1 MFKKIVIIEDEE
13 QLGRLIQAYIE
24 QHHYRAILVRDGVSG
39 LNVIREQVPDLILM
53 DLLLPRM
60 HGFDI
65 CQSVKKEQRLQ
76 HIPIIV
82 MTAVYRSAM
91 DKMQAR
97 RLGVDEFVE
106 KPLNFDELLKKIQ
119 RLTGTE
125 PEPVATPTPIPT
137 PQATPQPTPQP
148 KPTSPPPPKPGTLPE
163 SGLESE
169 TGPQKVGTDIFEKHM
184 QEIQQDYAAQ
194 LPDKIQEMEKL
205 WATIKKGKDNKTR
218 VPLFR
223 TLAHKLTGSGATFG
237 FPEITRDAQQL
248 ELLLDMI
255 IAEGEET
262 IEGRKEKIE
271 TLLDNLRL
279 HPAVMT
285 EKQLRKMK
293 L

>member
-1 MFKKIVIIEDEE
+1 MIKKIVIIEDEE
-13 QLGRLIQAYIE
+13 QLGKLIQAHLE

-39 LNVIREQVPDLILM
+39 LQIIREEVPNLILM

-65 CQSVKKEQRLQ
+65 CQSVKKDQRLQ
-76 HIPIIV
+76 SIPIIV

-125 PEPVATPTPIPT
+125 PEPVPVPTVH
-137 PQATPQPTPQP
+137 
-148 KPTSPPPPKPGTLPE
+148 KPVTPPKPKPDSETAFIMSMDAE
-163 SGLESE
+163 GLE
-169 TGPQKVGTDIFEKHM
+169 QKI

-194 LPDKIQEMEKL
+194 LPDKIEEMEKL
-205 WATIKKGKDNKTR
+205 WTTIQKSKEKEARLTQ
-218 VPLFR
+218 FR
-223 TLAHKLTGSGATFG
+223 TLAHKMTGSGATFG

-255 IAEGEET
+255 IVEGAET
-262 IEGRKEKIE
+262 IENRKEKIE
-271 TLLDNLRL
+271 SLMDNLRL

>member
-1 MFKKIVIIEDEE
+1 MYKKIVIIEDEE
-13 QLGRLIQAYIE
+13 QLGRLIQSYLE
-24 QHHYRAILVRDGVSG
+24 QHHYRAIHVRDGVSG
-39 LNVIREQVPDLILM
+39 LKAIREEVPDLILM

-60 HGFDI
+60 HGFDV
-65 CQSVKKEQRLQ
+65 CQSVKKDQRLQ
-76 HIPIIV
+76 HIPMIV

-125 PEPVATPTPIPT
+125 PEPVPTPIPE
-137 PQATPQPTPQP
+137 
-148 KPTSPPPPKPGTLPE
+148 TLPE
-163 SGLESE
+163 SGLDSE
-169 TGPQKVGTDIFEKHM
+169 TGPQNAGAHIIEQKM

-194 LPDKIQEMEKL
+194 LPDKIEEMEKL
-205 WATIKKGKDNKTR
+205 WATIQKNKNNKTR
-218 VPLFR
+218 VPLLR

-237 FPEITRDAQQL
+237 FAEITRDAQQL

-255 IAEGEET
+255 IVEGEET
-262 IEGRKEKIE
+262 IEKRKEQID

-279 HPAVMT
+279 HPAVTT

>member
-1 MFKKIVIIEDEE
+1 MIKKIVIIEDEE
-13 QLGRLIQAYIE
+13 QLGRLIQAYLE
-24 QHHYRAILVRDGVSG
+24 QHNYRAVHVRDGVSG
-39 LNVIREQVPDLILM
+39 LQVIREQVPDLILM

-65 CQSVKKEQRLQ
+65 CQSIKKEQRLQ

-125 PEPVATPTPIPT
+125 PEPVPVLIPET
-137 PQATPQPTPQP
+137 M
-148 KPTSPPPPKPGTLPE
+148 PE
-163 SGLESE
+163 SEPDSE
-169 TGPQKVGTDIFEKHM
+169 NGSPVLAADIIEKQM

-194 LPDKIQEMEKL
+194 LPDKIDEMEKL
-205 WATIKKGKDNKTR
+205 WTNIKKSKDNKTR
-218 VPLFR
+218 LPLLR

-237 FPEITRDAQQL
+237 FAEISKEAQQL

-255 IAEGEET
+255 IVEGEAT
-262 IEGRKEKIE
+262 IEKRKEQID